1 MLHAES
7 APRKRGQSH
16 SRTSLKVGPVALP
29 VTNRLLEVLPS
40 ETRTELLLHL
50 EPVDLPVHT
59 VLFEPETTP
68 PYVHFITSGI
78 ASTVTILSAGE
89 GVEVG
94 FVGQE
99 GIAEKIHL
107 LGPLTGTTRCF
118 MQVAGTGLRMDFKR
132 CEEMFTRDAKL
143 RSAILRLVQH
153 ETLVLAQLA
162 ACNRIHQ
169 VEERLARWLLMVQ
182 DRTGESEM
190 RLTQEFLAEMLG
202 ARRSTV
208 NLAAGSLQRSGL
220 IEYRRSRIR
229 IENREQLE
237 DVACEC
243 YPIIRKLL
251 KNVFQDLNPS

>member
-1 MLHAES
+1 
-7 APRKRGQSH
+7 
-16 SRTSLKVGPVALP
+16 VAFPL
-29 VTNRLLEVLPS
+29 TNGLLEVLPS
-40 ETRTELLLHL
+40 ETRSELLLHL

-59 VLFEPETTP
+59 VLFEAETAP
-68 PYVHFITSGI
+68 PYVHFI
-78 ASTVTILSAGE
+78 TILSAGE

-94 FVGQE
+94 FVGRE

-107 LGPLTGTTRCF
+107 LGPLTGMTRCF
-118 MQVAGTGLRMDFKR
+118 MQVAGTGLRMDFKV
-132 CEEMFTRDAKL
+132 CEEMFAKDANL

-153 ETLVLAQLA
+153 EALVLAQLA
-162 ACNRIHQ
+162 ACNRIHE
-169 VEERLARWLLMVQ
+169 VEERLSRWLLMVQ

-190 RLTQEFLAEMLG
+190 RLTQEFLAYMLG

-229 IENREQLE
+229 IENREQLVE
-237 DVACEC
+237 VACEC

-251 KNVFQDLNPS
+251 NNVFQDLNPS